1 MRLLLVVVF
10 LLAALASYSHAGEPL
25 TLNECVERALRT
37 IPKLAEA
44 GAAIDLTA
52 AQRREVNASFYPT
65 LRSDVQYYQEP
76 GYREAITNRGL
87 AAGQLLADYQVFD
100 GGKRLAQLRAAQFAE
115 QASTLGLDAARS
127 QVIFDTSV
135 AFYSLVHASQ
145 ELQELRNSNKRL
157 ALYNNVVAS
166 LRGSGKATANDALRI
181 QLLFDTSRVQLNSA
195 LHQRERASVM
205 LSSLIGESPRADLT
219 VQSPPIESSADRQ
232 GAAVDENPALQSLMR
247 NQVGAGEEVRAA
259 QAEKYPTFHLAL
271 TAGALG
277 TDPPSTLTRYW
288 GASYGGI
295 ISVPIFQGGAINA
308 RIDQA
313 RARMRQAATQVNQL
327 RIDLL
332 ERLAEARSRYQE
344 AQESSA
350 VLQESI
356 PSADAAFQLSWA
368 RFLGGGSITLFEVTD
383 AYSQSLSSHLAL
395 LEQQFSARQAS
406 AEIAKLTGNNLKL
419 TDSK

>member
-1 MRLLLVVVF
+1 MRLLLVVLF
-10 LLAALASYSHAGEPL
+10 LLAVLASSSRAGEPL

-52 AQRREVNASFYPT
+52 AQRREVGASLYPT
-65 LRSDVQYYQEP
+65 LRSDVQYFQEP

-87 AAGQLLADYQVFD
+87 AAGQLLADYQLFD
-100 GGKRLAQLRAAQFAE
+100 GGRRLAQLRAAQFAE

-135 AFYSLVHASQ
+135 AFYNLVHSAQ
-145 ELQELRNSNKRL
+145 ALEELRNSQKRL
-157 ALYNNVVAS
+157 ALYNNVVSS
-166 LRGSGKATANDALRI
+166 LRRPGKATANDALRI
-181 QLLFDTSRVQLNSA
+181 QLLFDASRVQLNTA
-195 LHQRERASVM
+195 THQRERASVM
-205 LSSLIGESPRADLT
+205 LASLIGQSQRGDLA
-219 VQSPPIESSADRQ
+219 VQPPPTENPVEPQAT
-232 GAAVDENPALQSLMR
+232 AVDDNPALQSLIR
-247 NQVGAGEEVRAA
+247 NQVGAAEIVRAA

-313 RARMRQAATQVNQL
+313 RARMRQAGTQVNQL
-327 RIDLL
+327 RIDLS

-368 RFLGGGSITLFEVTD
+368 RFLGGGSITLLEVTD
-383 AYSQSLSSHLAL
+383 SYNQSLSSHLAL
-395 LEQQFSARQAS
+395 LDQQLSARQAS
-406 AEIAKLTGNNLKL
+406 AEIAQLTGTNLRL
-419 TDSK
+419 AYSK